1 MGTGTAPAKRK
12 GSSQFRVL
20 LVIWLMMFG
29 LGVFA
34 GVTVTKKA
42 FGMPAWVQR
51 ILGLEPII
59 TEIQRKATPT
69 PTTPAIPPQTSNV
82 KQTDNGADQPPTQPT
97 EMGNSTP
104 NPTSDPFSANTTNN
118 SSPEASDNASP
129 SQAAPVGISAEEMGR
144 KVRAYNDLLNQVKSA
159 EKSYKTSRKAVTD
172 NKNNPEASQSALA
185 QQQTD
190 IEEIAGALK
199 QAQAILEELKGDP
212 QFEERYSED
221 TLALTLYPVPQFLK
235 DTKADTLRFLKK
247 RT

>member
-1 MGTGTAPAKRK
+1 MATGTVPVKRK
-12 GSSQFRVL
+12 GNGQFRIL
-20 LVIWLMMFG
+20 LVIWIMMFG

-42 FGMPAWVQR
+42 FGMPAWIQR
-51 ILGLEPII
+51 VLGLEPII
-59 TEIQRKATPT
+59 AEMQRKTTPT
-69 PTTPAIPPQTSNV
+69 PTTPAIPPQTPGV
-82 KQTDNGADQPPTQPT
+82 KQTDTAPAQPPTQST
-97 EMGNSTP
+97 EMGNTTT
-104 NPTSDPFSANTTNN
+104 NPKPDPFSENTTSSEPSN
-118 SSPEASDNASP
+118 SATP
-129 SQAAPVGISAEEMGR
+129 SQSAEPVGISAEEMGR

-172 NKNNPEASQSALA
+172 NKNNPEMSQSALA

-199 QAQAILEELKGDP
+199 QAQAILEELKSDP

-235 DTKADTLRFLKK
+235 DMKADTLRFLKK